1 MKKIHFGKWV
11 VWCSVNRM
19 NFHFSYTSILPSISF
34 SNHSFL
40 QIILAL
46 NGQCGKELNQFHP
59 PNQQRRPLPS
69 LRCDFFLFY
78 AEEKYKM
85 YLIQKESCGIRLL
98 VRKIKTLE
106 YHILLVTNVNRN
118 TKACLQDKAT
128 KIRVGHRVL
137 LRSEGFVLLCSF

>member
-1 MKKIHFGKWV
+1 
-11 VWCSVNRM
+11 
-19 NFHFSYTSILPSISF
+19 
-34 SNHSFL
+34 
-40 QIILAL
+40 
-46 NGQCGKELNQFHP
+46 
-59 PNQQRRPLPS
+59 
-69 LRCDFFLFY
+69 
-78 AEEKYKM
+78 M

-137 LRSEGFVLLCSF
+137 LRSEGIVFLCSFKVHNILLRSIFEFLATYETQKNDAFFS